1 MKTVYIDPV
10 APPYRQVAQVAER
23 IAAGEVVVYPTDTIY
38 GFGCDVFSKKAI
50 DKITA
55 AKKRGGVKPFSFV
68 CRDISQ
74 VSEFAF
80 VPTWAFRMMNRI
92 LPGPYT
98 VILTARRTNM
108 PKKMT
113 GKRNTVGVR
122 IPDLPL
128 CKLLM
133 ELLENPIVSTSVNIE
148 GEEPLFDPA
157 DLPDEFAPYIDTI
170 IDGGP
175 IISEPSTVVDCS
187 GNEPV
192 TIREGKGKI
201 IW

>member
-1 MKTVYIDPV
+1 MKTVYIDPQN
-10 APPYRQVAQVAER
+10 PSYRLVAQVAKD
-23 IAAGEVVVYPTDTIY
+23 IDAGKVMVYPTDTIY

-50 DKITA
+50 NKIVA
-55 AKKRGGVKPFSFV
+55 AKKREGVKPFSFV

-74 VSEFAF
+74 ASEFAF
-80 VPTWAFRMMNRI
+80 VPTWTYRLMSRI

-148 GEEPLFDPA
+148 GEDPLFDPA
-157 DLPDEFAPYIDTI
+157 DLPPEFAPYIDTV

-192 TIREGKGKI
+192 TIREGKGEI
-201 IW
+201 VW